1 MSWVIKCWCS
11 DCTEN
16 DEMGCNDGY
25 HWYAKD
31 DRFNRLEFDTKAEA
45 MVYIDDELADY
56 DSPWHAAPVE
66 VKP

>member
-1 MSWVIKCWCS
+1 
-11 DCTEN
+11 
-16 DEMGCNDGY
+16 MGCNDGY